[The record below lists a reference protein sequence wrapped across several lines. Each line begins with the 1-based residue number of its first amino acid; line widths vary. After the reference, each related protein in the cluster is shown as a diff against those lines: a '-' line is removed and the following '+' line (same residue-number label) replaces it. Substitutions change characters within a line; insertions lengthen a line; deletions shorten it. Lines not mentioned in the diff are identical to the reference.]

1 MQISATLVTDGTSD
15 AVLKSILE
23 WLFRE
28 HLPANTII
36 TLTIA
41 ALDRLPQPPRKNVDR
56 FRTAWRLYPANV
68 LFVHHDAENAA
79 YEARS
84 AQIDREMMEAF
95 PQLPPYVKIIPVWM
109 TEAWLLGDEVAIRE
123 AANNPWGRE
132 PLALPPKSRVETVD
146 AKKVLFA
153 ALEKA
158 SGLSARRLKSFSV
171 HRQRH
176 RLAELALER
185 GFGHLRGLNSFDKL
199 EAELVALLPTLN

>member
-1 MQISATLVTDGTSD
+1 MQISATLVTDGSSD

-28 HLPANTII
+28 HLPANTIV

-56 FRTAWRLYPANV
+56 FRTAWQLYPANV
-68 LFVHHDAENAA
+68 LFIHHDAENAT
-79 YEARS
+79 YDARS
-84 AQIDREMMEAF
+84 THTDKEMMEAF
-95 PQLPPYVKIIPVWM
+95 PQLPPYIKVIPVKM
-109 TEAWLLGDEVAIRE
+109 TEAWLLGDEAAIRE
-123 AANNPWGRE
+123 AANNPWGSE
-132 PLALPPKSRVETVD
+132 PLDLPTKSRVETVD

-158 SGLSARRLKSFSV
+158 SGLSTRRLKSFNV

-176 RLAELALER
+176 RLAELGLER
-185 GFGHLRGLNSFDKL
+185 NFGHLRGLESFDKL
-199 EAELVALLPTLN
+199 EAEMVQVIARF